1 MSGSATQ
8 MLVAANAEFLRS
20 YPPFDRMEP
29 EALAFLAERL
39 RLAYYAGESTIVD
52 PEGGPVETLRIV
64 QRGKVQ
70 VRQAGEVGV
79 IEASLL
85 TLGPGECFPIGS
97 VTGRRASTSEVMRE
111 ALREWQGRRRHRAEA
126 VAELGRLWDAGLA
139 SGEATDG
146 EAAFARIRQALE
158 AQRTSRDA

>member
-97 VTGRRASTSEVMRE
+97 VTGMSAPIAAAIGSSIRYTWLAPALFAASRMARRSTLVEPDGT
-111 ALREWQGRRRHRAEA
+111 QITI
-126 VAELGRLWDAGLA
+126 
-139 SGEATDG
+139 SG
-146 EAAFARIRQALE
+146 
-158 AQRTSRDA
+158 

>member
-97 VTGRRASTSEVMRE
+97 VTGRRASTNLYT
-111 ALREWQGRRRHRAEA
+111 ALGDVFCYELAAE
-126 VAELGRLWDAGLA
+126 DF
-139 SGEATDG
+139 
-146 EAAFARIRQALE
+146 FALMQTLPSNNE
-158 AQRTSRDA
+158 N